1 MLSCLAPPSNHPK
14 HKTLRTSLEPSVLA
28 SVWESITA
36 LMARSVKRSNT
47 ALTTSEEGGEE
58 RRRGADDVVA
68 GAPLPARRSAAG
80 REDPRARRAAPT
92 EEAWPAA
99 ATTRA
104 ERDAEARGGAK
115 PRPAGACGDGADEGK
130 AAFTTDEEEEE
141 DEGAVSLL
149 PPPPSIAPDRMME
162 WFSCV
167 SCLWAVE
174 EKESERDVDR
184 NEKERGAGEEKKEAG
199 SFFGFL

>member
-1 MLSCLAPPSNHPK
+1 M
-14 HKTLRTSLEPSVLA
+14 A

-58 RRRGADDVVA
+58 RRRGAVDDVVA

-162 WFSCV
+162 WLFLCV
-167 SCLWAVE
+167 LPVGCRGE
-174 EKESERDVDR
+174 GEREGR
-184 NEKERGAGEEKKEAG
+184 RSK
-199 SFFGFL
+199 